1 MENLDGYDVPVD
13 NIQDQHSAVRIQVYA
28 AMPSA
33 VSAFWLRLHV
43 ERRTEIVAAAAAIYD
58 RQGSDLVGKHGF
70 TLAAQELLQ
79 FR

>member
-33 VSAFWLRLHV
+33 VSAFWLRLNV
-43 ERRTEIVAAAAAIYD
+43 ERRAKIVAAPAPIHD
-58 RQGSDLVGKHGF
+58 RQRGHLISERRF
-70 TLAAQELLQ
+70 TITSQELLQ